1 MRRTYTALTRSL
13 PIFAL
18 VAVIG
23 AILGFFTFNND
34 YNAAAGWINLSYLS
48 VSYGI
53 IIAVAF
59 FFAIASGIFAKNAK
73 VVRFRDNHNLSRFSS
88 VLLTLITFSLFLL
101 EFYKLIML
109 GGIGFWRTIRMF
121 LTLGASINFLFI
133 ALRRKFVSKHFPKK
147 VRIAFSIVTV
157 FWAITSV
164 FSVYFAQNS
173 VALSNIVKIILLLS
187 YLSVTVFMLLEA
199 KFKHV
204 KPMHTAYTMSALIC
218 AIFGCVLC
226 FPIAISIGLGK
237 LDVSFTV
244 MEFTVCFVI
253 GIYAIT
259 RICAMIATM
268 FFSIKTHSENSSPRD
283 ALSVKTEPKSGEITV
298 VERAKEEEPKVEAE
312 KDEPLQKK
320 SSQSNHKAKYS
331 QYPKSKKSGA
341 KKSPAKRKK

>member
-1 MRRTYTALTRSL
+1 MRRTYKALTRSL

-18 VAVIG
+18 VIVIG
-23 AILGFFTFNND
+23 AILGIFTFSHD
-34 YNAAAGWINLSYLS
+34 YNANSGWINLSYLS
-48 VSYGI
+48 VSFGI
-53 IIAVAF
+53 IVAIAF
-59 FFAIASGIFAKNAK
+59 FFAIVTGIFAKNAK
-73 VVRFRDNHNLSRFSS
+73 VIRFRDNHNLSRFSS
-88 VLLTLITFSLFLL
+88 VLLTIITFSLFLL
-101 EFYKLIML
+101 EFYKLVL
-109 GGIGFWRTIRMF
+109 LSGIGFWRTIRMF

-133 ALRRKFVSKHFPKK
+133 ALHRKFVSKHFSKK
-147 VRIAFSIVTV
+147 IRITFSIVTV

-173 VALSNIVKIILLLS
+173 VALSNIIKVILLLS

-204 KPMHTAYTMSALIC
+204 KPMHIAYTASALIC
-218 AIFGCVLC
+218 AIFGCVFC
-226 FPIAISIGLGK
+226 FPIAIAIGVGK
-237 LDVSFTV
+237 LEVDFTV

-259 RICAMIATM
+259 RICAMIATIL
-268 FFSIKTHSENSSPRD
+268 FSIKTHSENSTPREL
-283 ALSVKTEPKSGEITV
+283 LSVKSEPKSGEITV
-298 VERAKEEEPKVEAE
+298 VESTTKEDSKVEAA
-312 KDEPLQKK
+312 KDEPVQKK